1 MNPAIAKVLMK
12 AMRDNSMSV
21 IKYYA
26 SKMGMSRGKLLST
39 AKKVDRATPKDK
51 KMTAREKI
59 LRQQKEKE
67 TSTNLRMPGGS
78 VRPYLKI
85 PLQKWPP

>member
-39 AKKVDRATPKDK
+39 AKKVDRATPKAK
-51 KMTAREKI
+51 KMSKREKMARTR
-59 LRQQKEKE
+59 LGQE
-67 TSTNLRMPGGS
+67 
-78 VRPYLKI
+78 V
-85 PLQKWPP
+85 

>member
-21 IKYYA
+21 LKYYA

-39 AKKVDRATPKDK
+39 AKKVDRATPKAK
-51 KMTAREKI
+51 KMTAREKM
-59 LRQQKEKE
+59 LRSRKGQDA
-67 TSTNLRMPGGS
+67 
-78 VRPYLKI
+78 
-85 PLQKWPP
+85 